1 MAYFAVY
8 EQESGVIQNIVECP
22 EFLAD
27 RIHLDQD
34 QAVLQIEGQI
44 VQANYLVKNNEL
56 IES

>member
-8 EQESGVIQNIVECP
+8 EQESGAIQNIVECP
-22 EFLAD
+22 EFLAN
-27 RIHLDQD
+27 RIHLDQG